1 LHALRVFKRV
11 RVQRRVFTLT
21 PNITEHIMLEV
32 TMMDIKPIKTGADY
46 RAALKEIEMLM
57 TADPDTPE
65 GEKLDVLVTLVE
77 AYEQKHYPLD
87 LPDPVEAIKFEM
99 EQKGLTVKDL
109 EPMIGKSNRVYE
121 VLNHKRSLTLKMIW
135 RLHEQLGIPAESL
148 IKQSS

>member
-1 LHALRVFKRV
+1 
-11 RVQRRVFTLT
+11 
-21 PNITEHIMLEV
+21 
-32 TMMDIKPIKTGADY
+32 MDIKPIKTDADY
-46 RAALKEIEMLM
+46 RAALKEIETLM
-57 TADPDTPE
+57 MAEPDTPE

-77 AYEQKHYPLD
+77 AYERKHYPLA

-121 VLNHKRSLTLKMIW
+121 VLNYKRSLTLKMIW

-148 IKQSS
+148 IKQPS

>member
-1 LHALRVFKRV
+1 
-11 RVQRRVFTLT
+11 
-21 PNITEHIMLEV
+21 
-32 TMMDIKPIKTGADY
+32 MDIKPIKADADY
-46 RAALKEIEMLM
+46 RAALKEIETLM
-57 TADPDTPE
+57 MTEPDTPE

-121 VLNHKRSLTLKMIW
+121 VLNRKRSLTLKMIW

-148 IKQSS
+148 IKQPS